1 MRIAARKSGLSACA
15 SVYEDAAMGMN
26 IELATPEQV
35 LAPPAAGK
43 KIFALRSGPT
53 VSIRYVPEPGDLS
66 SKIVFIQVMRELLD
80 GVASIPSVLDKG
92 FAYQDVDT
100 TPVDLFHVDYVSGE
114 KDPYYNGDDPGLD
127 GGQQGNAIS
136 TPTKSSIMSDTPNYN
151 NSTFPAGKTTMKY
164 EVRTAAFSG
173 AGKDAGSYYRYIDWT
188 YSRTKGSA
196 AKLSIG
202 SGGSDPGPQFTAA
215 VDLWCKN
222 HGFKLPTPP
231 PPGPEVKYVV
241 VKGDY
246 LSKIAQKFYGNGGLW
261 PRIYQANKGV
271 IGGNPNLIHPGQEL
285 VIP

>member
-1 MRIAARKSGLSACA
+1 MRFIAAMLNHG
-15 SVYEDAAMGMN
+15 AAMAME
-26 IELATPEQV
+26 IELATPDQV
-35 LAPPAAGK
+35 LGLTPPIARK
-43 KIFALRSGPT
+43 KIFALKSGPT
-53 VSIRYVPEPGDLS
+53 INIRYVPEPGDLS

-80 GVASIPSVLDKG
+80 GVASLPSVLDKG

-100 TPVDLFHVDYVSGE
+100 TPVDMFHVDYVSGE
-114 KDPYYNGDDPGLD
+114 KDPYYNGDDKGLD

-136 TPTKSSIMSDTPNYN
+136 TAVKSSIMSDTPNYN
-151 NSTFPAGKTTMKY
+151 NSTFPSGKTKMHY
-164 EVRTAAFSG
+164 DFRTAAFSA
-173 AGKDAGSYYRYIDWT
+173 AGKDAGSFYRFVDWT

-202 SGGSDPGPQFTAA
+202 AGGSDPGPEFKAA

-231 PPGPEVKYVV
+231 PPGLETTYVV

-246 LSKIAQKFYGNGGLW
+246 LSKIAQKFYGNGSLW
-261 PRIYQANKGV
+261 PRIYQANKAV